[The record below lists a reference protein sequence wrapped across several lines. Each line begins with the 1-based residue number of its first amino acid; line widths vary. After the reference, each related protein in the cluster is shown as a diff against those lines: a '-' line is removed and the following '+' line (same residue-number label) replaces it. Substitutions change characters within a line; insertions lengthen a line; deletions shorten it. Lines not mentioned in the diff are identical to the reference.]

1 MQQRH
6 ELPTRKNSR
15 LGSSKLMPKQFEFD
29 GILSGTEQFNRG
41 MLQIP
46 LFLDIMLEFSTLD
59 DLSQVL
65 TNEMGQC
72 QLPDFYNWN
81 RVYVRY
87 CDGASFTGDREAV
100 DRVSRRN

>member
-1 MQQRH
+1 MVQQRH

-29 GILSGTEQFNRG
+29 GILSGTEQFNPG

-59 DLSQVL
+59 DLSQVF
-65 TNEMGQC
+65 NQ
-72 QLPDFYNWN
+72 
-81 RVYVRY
+81 
-87 CDGASFTGDREAV
+87 
-100 DRVSRRN
+100 

>member
-1 MQQRH
+1 
-6 ELPTRKNSR
+6 
-15 LGSSKLMPKQFEFD
+15 MPKQFEFD
-29 GILSGTEQFNRG
+29 GILSGTEQFNPS

-87 CDGASFTGDREAV
+87 CDGASFTGDIEAV
-100 DRVSRRN
+100 DRVSRRNWYIVE